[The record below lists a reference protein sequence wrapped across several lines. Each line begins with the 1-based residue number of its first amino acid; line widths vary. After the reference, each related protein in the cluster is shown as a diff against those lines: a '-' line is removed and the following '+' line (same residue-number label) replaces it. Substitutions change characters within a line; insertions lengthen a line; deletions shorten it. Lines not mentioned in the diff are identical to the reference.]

1 MGRRYYRLRGLRG
14 QLTGRQVA
22 AAVAG
27 GVVIALAAH
36 HGSVHSV
43 APGAAMSAAGGGTLS
58 CSGLEALWESAGGS
72 SGAAFMAAEI
82 ARAESSGRQYATYN
96 NSNGSTDRGYW
107 QINSVHGALS
117 TYDAAG
123 NARAAVELSGN
134 GTDWSPWVT
143 WNTGAYRG
151 QC

>member
-1 MGRRYYRLRGLRG
+1 M
-14 QLTGRQVA
+14 
-22 AAVAG
+22 AG
-27 GVVIALAAH
+27 GAVIALAAH
-36 HGSVHSV
+36 HGSVHTAGSV
-43 APGAAMSAAGGGTLS
+43 ASGAAMSVPGGGTLS

-82 ARAESSGRQYATYN
+82 ARAESSGRQYATDA

-117 TYDAAG
+117 TYDPAG

-134 GTDWSPWVT
+134 GTNWSPWVT